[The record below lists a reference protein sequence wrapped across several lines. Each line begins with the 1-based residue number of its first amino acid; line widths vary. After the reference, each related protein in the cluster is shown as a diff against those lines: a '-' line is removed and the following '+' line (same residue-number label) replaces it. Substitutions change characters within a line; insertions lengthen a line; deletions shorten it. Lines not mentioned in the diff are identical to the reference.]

1 MVSSADILLGAPTGV
16 AQTSSLWD
24 PSRPSSLEISDV
36 NVEISETS
44 GLFPGSQA
52 HYPSSAAHA
61 MDIHSK
67 SLWLERAH
75 APRVGWVEN
84 RKVESETH
92 TLSLAA
98 QNMDIHSQSQW
109 PEESYSSITRW
120 PSGEV

>member
-1 MVSSADILLGAPTGV
+1 MVSSADILLGAPIGV
-16 AQTSSLWD
+16 AQPSSLWD
-24 PSRPSSLEISDV
+24 PSRPSNL
-36 NVEISETS
+36 EISETS

-98 QNMDIHSQSQW
+98 QNMDIHSQSQL